1 MPRAILAVAGCT
13 LAFLLSSCVSPRLLR
28 ETTPVR
34 IGMYADLS
42 SSGARD
48 GNDARRGA
56 ELRVNET
63 NVSGGIGGRQIELVV
78 LDAKQS
84 STEAIK
90 SFTHLAQEEGV
101 CSVIGSSVA
110 GSSLSVSPVADL
122 SRVPLVS
129 LAVDDRVT
137 TPELKPENPDEPGSV
152 RQYAFLIQSSAT
164 QSATSFANY
173 ALEHFTVGRYA
184 TLFDPMNP
192 VSVLQARAF
201 EGVVKKSGK
210 VVAASAALPEGDPGA
225 TIRTLHDAAAEAVY
239 ICASTEKNAAA
250 AKAIREVLPIA
261 VQLGNQAWYG
271 SLADQVAAASD
282 SAWFWMAVA
291 PDDAGLAEIAP
302 AYMARFGEKPRP
314 AVVPG
319 WDAVGLIIAAVRKA
333 GSSSPPKV
341 RDAIEQMTAFRALQ
355 GPLDMDRKTHRP
367 VFLPVA
373 IMHIAGGACL
383 TAEPRYLHKPAR
395 AK

>member
-1 MPRAILAVAGCT
+1 MPRAILVVAGCT
-13 LAFLLSSCVSPRLLR
+13 LACLHLSCVSPRLLR

-42 SSGARD
+42 STGARD
-48 GNDARRGA
+48 GNDALRGA
-56 ELRVNET
+56 ELRVNEM
-63 NVSGGIGGRQIELVV
+63 NASGGVGGRQVELVV

-84 STEAIK
+84 STAAVK
-90 SFTHLAQEEGV
+90 SFTHLAQEDGV
-101 CSVIGSSVA
+101 CAVIGSSVA

-129 LAVDDRVT
+129 LALDDRVT

-152 RQYAFLIQSSAT
+152 RQYAFLLQPSAI
-164 QSATSFANY
+164 QSATSFAEY
-173 ALEHFTVGRYA
+173 ALEHFNVARYA
-184 TLFDPMNP
+184 TLFDPVNP

-201 EGVVKKSGK
+201 ENVVKKSGK

-225 TIRTLHDAAAEAVY
+225 AMRTLLDAAVEAVY

-250 AKAIREVLPIA
+250 AMAIREMMPLV

-271 SLADQVAAASD
+271 PLAEQAAAASEN
-282 SAWFWMAVA
+282 AWFCMSVS
-291 PDDAGLAEIAP
+291 PDDAGLADIAP
-302 AYMARFGEKPRP
+302 AYAARFGEKPRP
-314 AVVPG
+314 GVVPG
-319 WDAVGLIIAAVRKA
+319 WDAAGLIIAAVRKA

-341 RDAIEQMTAFRALQ
+341 RDAIEQMTAFKALQ

-367 VFLPVA
+367 VFVPVA
-373 IMHIAGGACL
+373 IMHIVGGACL